1 MQVRNFLS
9 LLALRYLG
17 FSNVLDILSVRAIPT
32 YRYYQHYDN
41 SIDPIVAMQHVGRS
55 APSW

>member
-32 YRYYQHYDN
+32 YRFYQHYDN
-41 SIDPIVAMQHVGRS
+41 SIDPVVAM
-55 APSW
+55 